1 MRNCGEKERWWERGG
16 ERERVDG
23 ERLGEGEKE
32 VDGERERHWDERE
45 GDAMGE
51 SEKEE
56 EDAYLRYQQ
65 GWYIIYAKNSDMASL
80 DSSMQEFEL
89 AMFWLL

>member
-1 MRNCGEKERWWERGG
+1 MVRERWR

-65 GWYIIYAKNSDMASL
+65 G
-80 DSSMQEFEL
+80 
-89 AMFWLL
+89 